1 MKNVQAIFGIP
12 DNMRVAG
19 DVGVEIEVE
28 GLRLPQ
34 GGKYWRREQ
43 DGSLR
48 GAENAEYVL
57 RTPLTLH
64 QLKMALK
71 SLAIGYKKNESVVD
85 ESVRAGVHV
94 HVNVQG
100 LSIIQLYNYLTLYL
114 VFEELLTKFCG
125 KSREGNLFCLRACDA
140 EFLIQALQHAAQ
152 TRRWRSLVT
161 DDLRYASVNVKALGN
176 YGSLEFRAMRSTKD
190 FDVIQTWAEVLVLL
204 REKAKEFFEPT
215 DIINGFSEGESSTFL
230 DRIFGQYAHIFK
242 AYDGYEKALVRG
254 VRIAQEVAFCTN
266 WQELIEQEQKQ
277 EMVAPAMLILDDLQR
292 MQNFFDEPQFAIVDE
307 HEGEF

>member
-1 MKNVQAIFGIP
+1 MKNVQTIFGIP
-12 DNMRVAG
+12 TNMKVAG

-34 GGKYWRREQ
+34 GDKYWRREQ

-71 SLAIGYKKNESVVD
+71 SLAMGYKKNESVVD
-85 ESVRAGVHV
+85 DSVRAGVHV
-94 HVNVQG
+94 HINVQD
-100 LSIIQLYNYLTLYL
+100 LNIIQLYNYLTLYL

-140 EFLIQALQHAAQ
+140 EFLIQALQYAAQ
-152 TRRWRSLVT
+152 NRRWRTLVT

-190 FDVIQTWAEVLVLL
+190 FDVIQTWAEILVLL

-266 WQELIEQEQKQ
+266 WQELVEREQKQ
-277 EMVAPAMLILDDLQR
+277 EMVAPAMLILDDLQK
-292 MQNFFDEPQFAIVDE
+292 MQNFFDEPQFAINVP
-307 HEGEF
+307 EGEF